1 MGVGE
6 KHNNFSLKLKKKA
19 AFVWLLP
26 ALSKSVC
33 VWGGSPRQPLAPVE
47 SCASFPQLER
57 VSVSEN
63 EIQPL
68 ISLGSFIVNTY
79 LCL

>member
-6 KHNNFSLKLKKKA
+6 KHNNFSFFKKKKA
-19 AFVWLLP
+19 AFVQLLP
-26 ALSKSVC
+26 ALSKGG
-33 VWGGSPRQPLAPVE
+33 GGSPGQPLAPVE

-57 VSVSEN
+57 VRVSEN
-63 EIQPL
+63 ETQSL
-68 ISLGSFIVNTY
+68 IRLGSFIVDIY

>member
-6 KHNNFSLKLKKKA
+6 KHNNFSLKKKKA
-19 AFVWLLP
+19 AFVQLLP
-26 ALSKSVC
+26 ALSRG
-33 VWGGSPRQPLAPVE
+33 GGSPGQPLAPVE

-57 VSVSEN
+57 VRVSES
-63 EIQPL
+63 EMQSL
-68 ISLGSFIVNTY
+68 IRLGSFRVDIY